1 LEGDL
6 VIPVTLVVIAK
17 APVAGQAKTRLAA
30 TVGEQAAADIAAAT
44 LLDTLDAVAATPV
57 QNRVVAL
64 TGDLSSASS
73 SRQIRSRLRDLDVIE
88 QRGDDFSARLANA
101 ISDAAAKSGPQPVL
115 LIASDT
121 PQVTA
126 ALLAECAEALLGA
139 DAVFGL
145 ARDGG
150 WWVLGV
156 TDPTMAECLNSIP
169 TSRSDTG
176 PATLEALRD
185 KGLAVALVAELS
197 DVDTI
202 DDVEIVRAECA
213 PDSRFIHAIKAAGL

>member
-1 LEGDL
+1 LASDL
-6 VIPVTLVVIAK
+6 VIDVTLVVIAK
-17 APVAGQAKTRLAA
+17 APVPGQAKTRLAV

-44 LLDTLDAVAATPV
+44 LLDTLDAVDATPV
-57 QNRVVAL
+57 RARVVAM
-64 TGDLSSASS
+64 TGDLGQASG
-73 SRQIRSRLRDLDVIE
+73 SRQIRSRLGDLRVVE

-101 ISDAAAKSGPQPVL
+101 IVDAAAVAGPRPVL

-126 ALLAECAEALLGA
+126 SLLTECAQALLQT
-139 DAVFGL
+139 DVVFGL

-156 TDPTMAECLNSIP
+156 TEPAMADCLHAIP

-176 PATLEALRD
+176 PATLEAMRD
-185 KGLAVALVAELS
+185 KGLAVTLVAELS
-197 DVDTI
+197 DVDTV
-202 DDVEIVRAECA
+202 DDVEFVRAACA
-213 PDSRFIHAIKAAGL
+213 PDSRFVEATKAAGI

>member
-1 LEGDL
+1 M
-6 VIPVTLVVIAK
+6 IPVTLVVIAK

-30 TVGEQAAADIAAAT
+30 TVGDHAAADIAAAT
-44 LLDTLDAVAATPV
+44 FLDTLDAVDATPV
-57 QNRVVAL
+57 QDRVVAL
-64 TGDLSSASS
+64 TGDLDQASS
-73 SRQIRSRLRDLDVIE
+73 RRQIRSRLNDLRVVE

-101 ISDAAAKSGPQPVL
+101 IVDAASAAGPRPVL

-126 ALLAECAEALLGA
+126 GLLTECAQTLLET
-139 DAVFGL
+139 DVVFGL

-156 TDPTMAECLNSIP
+156 TDPAMAGCLHTIP

-185 KGLAVALVAELS
+185 NGLDVTLVAELS
-197 DVDTI
+197 DVDTV
-202 DDVEIVRAECA
+202 DDVEIVRADCA
-213 PDSRFIHAIKAAGL
+213 PDSRFVHAIKAAGL

>member
-1 LEGDL
+1 MID
-6 VIPVTLVVIAK
+6 VTLVVIAK
-17 APVAGQAKTRLAA
+17 APVAGQAKTRLAV

-44 LLDTLDAVAATPV
+44 LLDTLDAVDATPV
-57 QNRVVAL
+57 KDRVVAM
-64 TGDLSSASS
+64 TGDLGQASS
-73 SRQIRSRLRDLDVIE
+73 SRQIRSRLRDLQVVE

-101 ISDAAAKSGPQPVL
+101 IVDAAAVAGPRPVL

-126 ALLAECAEALLGA
+126 GLLTECAQALLET
-139 DAVFGL
+139 DVVFGL

-156 TDPTMAECLNSIP
+156 TEPAMADCLNTIP

-185 KGLAVALVAELS
+185 KGLAVTLVAELS
-197 DVDTI
+197 DVDTV
-202 DDVEIVRAECA
+202 DDVELVRVDCA
-213 PDSRFIHAIKAAGL
+213 PDSRFVQAIKAAGL

>member
-17 APVAGQAKTRLAA
+17 APVAGQAKTRLAT
-30 TVGEQAAADIAAAT
+30 TVGEQAAANIAAAT
-44 LLDTLDAVAATPV
+44 LLDTLDAVDATPV
-57 QNRVVAL
+57 EGRVVAL
-64 TGDLSSASS
+64 TGDMAQASS
-73 SRQIRSRLRDLDVIE
+73 SRQIRSRLRDLQVVE

-101 ISDAAAKSGPQPVL
+101 MADAAATADGRPVL

-126 ALLAECAEALLGA
+126 GLLAECAEALLET
-139 DAVFGL
+139 DVVFGL

-156 TDPTMAECLNSIP
+156 TDPSMAECLNSIP

-185 KGLAVALVAELS
+185 KGLAVTLVAELS
-197 DVDTI
+197 DVDTV

-213 PDSRFIHAIKAAGL
+213 PDSRFIHAIRAAGL

>member
-1 LEGDL
+1 LASDL
-6 VIPVTLVVIAK
+6 VIAVTLLVIAK
-17 APVAGQAKTRLAA
+17 APVAGQAKTRLGA
-30 TVGEQAAADIAAAT
+30 TVGHHAAADIAAAT
-44 LLDTLDAVAATPV
+44 LLDTLDAVDATPV
-57 QNRVVAL
+57 RARVLAL
-64 TGDLSSASS
+64 TGDLDQASGGDE
-73 SRQIRSRLRDLDVIE
+73 IRSRLGDVYVVE

-101 ISDAAAKSGPQPVL
+101 IADAAAVAGARPVL

-126 ALLAECAEALLGA
+126 DLLTECAQALVET
-139 DAVFGL
+139 DVVFGL

-156 TDPTMAECLNSIP
+156 TEPSMAECLHTIP

-185 KGLAVALVAELS
+185 KGLAVTLVAELS

-202 DDVEIVRAECA
+202 DDVELVRADCA
-213 PDSRFIHAIKAAGL
+213 PDSRFVRATKAAGI

>member
-1 LEGDL
+1 MAGDL

-17 APVAGQAKTRLAA
+17 APVAGFAKTRLAA
-30 TVGEQAAADIAAAT
+30 TVGDAAAADIAAAS
-44 LLDTLDAVAATPV
+44 LLDTLDAVDATPV
-57 QNRVVAL
+57 EAKVVAL
-64 TGDLSSASS
+64 TGNLSDASGRRQIS
-73 SRQIRSRLRDLDVIE
+73 SRLNDVHVVE
-88 QRGDDFSARLANA
+88 QRGGDFSARLANA
-101 ISDAAAKSGPQPVL
+101 ISDAATVAGPRPVL

-126 ALLAECAEALLGA
+126 DLLTECAEALLGN
-139 DAVFGL
+139 DVVFGL

-156 TDPTMAECLNSIP
+156 TDPSMADCLHAIP

-185 KGLAVALVAELS
+185 KGLSVKLVAELS
-197 DVDTI
+197 DVDTV
-202 DDVEIVRAECA
+202 DDVELVGAECA
-213 PDSRFIHAIKAAGL
+213 PDSRFVRAITAAGI

>member
-1 LEGDL
+1 M
-6 VIPVTLVVIAK
+6 IPVTLVVIAK
-17 APVAGQAKTRLAA
+17 APVAGQAKTRLAVN
-30 TVGEQAAADIAAAT
+30 VGDVAAADIAAAT
-44 LLDTLDAVAATPV
+44 LLDTLDAVDATPV
-57 QNRVVAL
+57 QDRVVAL
-64 TGDLSSASS
+64 TGDLDRASCGAE
-73 SRQIRSRLRDLDVIE
+73 IRSRIDGLHVVK

-101 ISDAAAKSGPQPVL
+101 ITDAADVAGPRPVL

-126 ALLAECAEALLGA
+126 ELLGGCA
-139 DAVFGL
+139 QALTETDVVFGL

-156 TDPTMAECLNSIP
+156 TEPAMADCLHTIP

-185 KGLAVALVAELS
+185 RGLTVKLVAELS
-197 DVDTI
+197 DVDTV
-202 DDVEIVRAECA
+202 DDVAIVRAECT
-213 PDSRFIHAIKAAGL
+213 PDSRFLHAITAAGL

>member
-1 LEGDL
+1 LAGDL
-6 VIPVTLVVIAK
+6 VIPVTLAVITK

-30 TVGEQAAADIAAAT
+30 SVGDQAAADIAAAT
-44 LLDTLDAVAATPV
+44 LLDTLDAVDATPV
-57 QNRVVAL
+57 ENKVVAL
-64 TGDLSSASS
+64 TGDLGKASG
-73 SRQIRSRLRDLDVIE
+73 SRQIRSRLADLTVVE

-101 ISDAAAKSGPQPVL
+101 IADAAATAVDRPVV

-126 ALLAECAEALLGA
+126 TLLADCALALLQA
-139 DAVFGL
+139 DVVFGL

-150 WWVLGV
+150 WWLLGV
-156 TDPTMAECLNSIP
+156 TDPAMAQCLNTIP

-185 KGLAVALVAELS
+185 NGLTVTLVAELS
-197 DVDTI
+197 DVDTV
-202 DDVEIVRAECA
+202 DDVDIVRAECA
-213 PDSRFIHAIKAAGL
+213 PDSRFIHATKAAGL

>member
-1 LEGDL
+1 M
-6 VIPVTLVVIAK
+6 IPVTLVVIAK
-17 APVAGQAKTRLAA
+17 APVAGQAKTRLAT
-30 TVGEQAAADIAAAT
+30 TVGEHAAANIAAAT
-44 LLDTLDAVAATPV
+44 LLDTLDAVDATPV
-57 QNRVVAL
+57 ENRVVAL
-64 TGDLSSASS
+64 TGDLSQASS
-73 SRQIRSRLRDLDVIE
+73 SRQIRSRLRDLHVVE

-101 ISDAAAKSGPQPVL
+101 IADAATTAGGRPVL

-126 ALLAECAEALLGA
+126 TLLAECAEALLET
-139 DAVFGL
+139 DVVFGL

-156 TDPTMAECLNSIP
+156 TDPSVAECLNSIP

-185 KGLAVALVAELS
+185 KGLAVTLVAELS

-213 PDSRFIHAIKAAGL
+213 PDSRFIHAIRAAGL

>member
-1 LEGDL
+1 
-6 VIPVTLVVIAK
+6 
-17 APVAGQAKTRLAA
+17 
-30 TVGEQAAADIAAAT
+30 
-44 LLDTLDAVAATPV
+44 
-57 QNRVVAL
+57 
-64 TGDLSSASS
+64 
-73 SRQIRSRLRDLDVIE
+73 
-88 QRGDDFSARLANA
+88 
-101 ISDAAAKSGPQPVL
+101 

-126 ALLAECAEALLGA
+126 DLLAECAQALL
-139 DAVFGL
+139 DTDVVLGL

-156 TDPTMAECLNSIP
+156 TETAMADCLHTIP

-185 KGLAVALVAELS
+185 KGLSVTLVAELS

-202 DDVEIVRAECA
+202 DDVELVRADCA
-213 PDSRFIHAIKAAGL
+213 PDSRFVRAIKAAGI

>member
-1 LEGDL
+1 M
-6 VIPVTLVVIAK
+6 IPVTLVVIAK
-17 APVAGQAKTRLAA
+17 APVAGFAKTRLANA
-30 TVGEQAAADIAAAT
+30 VGERAAADIAAAT
-44 LLDTLDAVAATPV
+44 LLDTLDAVDATPV
-57 QNRVVAL
+57 QARVVAL
-64 TGDLSSASS
+64 TGDLDKASS
-73 SRQIRSRLRDLDVIE
+73 SRQIRSRLNDLSVVE

-101 ISDAAAKSGPQPVL
+101 MVDAAAVAGSRPVL

-126 ALLAECAEALLGA
+126 GLLTECAQALLQT
-139 DAVFGL
+139 DVVFGM

-156 TDPTMAECLNSIP
+156 TDPAMADCLNAIP

-185 KGLAVALVAELS
+185 KGLAVTLMAELS
-197 DVDTI
+197 DVDTV
-202 DDVEIVRAECA
+202 DDVELVRADCA
-213 PDSRFIHAIKAAGL
+213 PDSRFVNAVKAAGL

>member
-1 LEGDL
+1 LEGHL
-6 VIPVTLVVIAK
+6 VIPVTLAVIAK
-17 APVAGQAKTRLAA
+17 APVAGQAKTRLAT
-30 TVGEQAAADIAAAT
+30 TVGEQAAANIAAAT
-44 LLDTLDAVAATPV
+44 LLDTLDAVDATPV
-57 QNRVVAL
+57 EGRVVAL
-64 TGDLSSASS
+64 TGDMAQASS
-73 SRQIRSRLRDLDVIE
+73 SRQIRSRLRDLQVVE

-101 ISDAAAKSGPQPVL
+101 IADAAATADGRPVL

-126 ALLAECAEALLGA
+126 GLLAECAEALLET
-139 DAVFGL
+139 DVVFGL

-156 TDPTMAECLNSIP
+156 TDPSMAECLNSIP

-185 KGLAVALVAELS
+185 KGLSVTLVAELS
-197 DVDTI
+197 DVDTV
-202 DDVEIVRAECA
+202 DDVAIVRAECA

>member
-1 LEGDL
+1 

-17 APVAGQAKTRLAA
+17 APVAGQAKTRLAV
-30 TVGEQAAADIAAAT
+30 TVGERQAADIAAAT
-44 LLDTLDAVAATPV
+44 LLDTLDAVDATPV
-57 QNRVVAL
+57 QARVLAL
-64 TGDLSSASS
+64 TGDLEQASS
-73 SRQIRSRLRDLDVIE
+73 SAEICSRLTDLHVVE

-101 ISDAAAKSGPQPVL
+101 IIDAAAAAGARPVL

-126 ALLAECAEALLGA
+126 GLLTECAQALL
-139 DAVFGL
+139 DTDVVFGL

-156 TDPTMAECLNSIP
+156 TETSMADCLHTIP

-185 KGLAVALVAELS
+185 KGLAVTLVAELS

-202 DDVEIVRAECA
+202 DDVELVRAECA
-213 PDSRFIHAIKAAGL
+213 PDSRFVRAIKAAGI

>member
-1 LEGDL
+1 LAGDL
-6 VIPVTLVVIAK
+6 VIPVTLAVIAK
-17 APVAGQAKTRLAA
+17 APVAGQAKTRLA
-30 TVGEQAAADIAAAT
+30 TSVGEQAAADIAAAT
-44 LLDTLDAVAATPV
+44 LLDTLDAVDATPV
-57 QNRVVAL
+57 QSRVVAL
-64 TGDLSSASS
+64 AGDLGVASS
-73 SRQIRSRLRDLDVIE
+73 SRQIRSRLRDLHVVE

-101 ISDAAAKSGPQPVL
+101 IADAAATAGPQPVL

-121 PQVTA
+121 PQVTPD
-126 ALLAECAEALLGA
+126 LLADCAEALLET
-139 DAVFGL
+139 DVVFGL
-145 ARDGG
+145 AHDGG

-156 TDPTMAECLNSIP
+156 TDPSMAECLNSIP

-185 KGLAVALVAELS
+185 KGLAVTLVAELS

-202 DDVEIVRAECA
+202 GDVEVVRADCA

>member
-1 LEGDL
+1 MAGHL

-30 TVGEQAAADIAAAT
+30 TVGDLPAADIAAAT
-44 LLDTLDAVAATPV
+44 LLDTLDAVEATPV
-57 QNRVVAL
+57 QAKVLAL
-64 TGDLSSASS
+64 TGDLGQASS
-73 SRQIRSRLRDLDVIE
+73 GEEIRSRMATLEVVE

-101 ISDAAAKSGPQPVL
+101 IADAAAVAGPIPVL

-121 PQVTA
+121 PQVTEDLLTECAA
-126 ALLAECAEALLGA
+126 ALLET
-139 DAVFGL
+139 DVVFGL

-156 TDPTMAECLNSIP
+156 TDPAMAGCLHTIP

-185 KGLAVALVAELS
+185 KGLAVTLMAELS
-197 DVDTI
+197 DVDTV
-202 DDVEIVRAECA
+202 DDVEIVRADCA
-213 PDSRFIHAIKAAGL
+213 EDSRFMHAIKAAGL

>member
-1 LEGDL
+1 

-17 APVAGQAKTRLAA
+17 APVAGQAKTRLAT
-30 TVGEQAAADIAAAT
+30 TVGDQAAADIAAAT
-44 LLDTLDAVAATPV
+44 LLDTLDAVDATPAQAKV
-57 QNRVVAL
+57 LAL
-64 TGDLSSASS
+64 TGDLDQASS
-73 SRQIRSRLRDLDVIE
+73 GAEIRPRLATLRVVE

-101 ISDAAAKSGPQPVL
+101 IVDAAATAGPHPVL

-121 PQVTA
+121 PQVTG
-126 ALLAECAEALLGA
+126 ALLTECAQALLET
-139 DAVFGL
+139 DVVFGL

-156 TDPTMAECLNSIP
+156 TDPAMADCLHTIP

-176 PATLEALRD
+176 PATLEALRAN
-185 KGLAVALVAELS
+185 GLAVTLAAELS
-197 DVDTI
+197 DVDTV

>member
-1 LEGDL
+1 M
-6 VIPVTLVVIAK
+6 IPVTLVVIAK
-17 APVAGQAKTRLAA
+17 APVAGLAKTRLAA
-30 TVGEQAAADIAAAT
+30 AVGERAAADIAAAT
-44 LLDTLDAVAATPV
+44 LLDTLDAVDATPV
-57 QNRVVAL
+57 QVRVVAL
-64 TGDLSSASS
+64 TGDLGQASS
-73 SRQIRSRLRDLDVIE
+73 SRQIRSRLGDMRVVE

-101 ISDAAAKSGPQPVL
+101 MVDAATVSGPRPVL

-126 ALLAECAEALLGA
+126 GLLAECAQALLET
-139 DAVFGL
+139 DVVFGL

-156 TDPTMAECLNSIP
+156 TDPAMAGCLHTIP

-185 KGLAVALVAELS
+185 RGLNVTLVAELS
-197 DVDTI
+197 DVDTV
-202 DDVEIVRAECA
+202 DDVEIVRTECA
-213 PDSRFIHAIKAAGL
+213 PDSRFVHAIKAAGL

>member
-1 LEGDL
+1 M
-6 VIPVTLVVIAK
+6 IPVTLVVIAK
-17 APVAGQAKTRLAA
+17 APVPGFAKTRLAA
-30 TVGEQAAADIAAAT
+30 SVGDKAAADIAAAT
-44 LLDTLDAVAATPV
+44 LLDTLDAVDATPV
-57 QNRVVAL
+57 QDRVVAI
-64 TGDLSSASS
+64 TGDLGQASN
-73 SRQIRSRLRDLDVIE
+73 SRQIRSRLNDVAVVE

-101 ISDAAAKSGPQPVL
+101 LVDAAKVTGPAPVL

-126 ALLAECAEALLGA
+126 ELLTDCAQALL
-139 DAVFGL
+139 DTDVVFGM

-156 TDPTMAECLNSIP
+156 TEPAMADCLHTIP

-185 KGLAVALVAELS
+185 KGLAVALAIELS
-197 DVDTI
+197 DVDTV
-202 DDVEIVRAECA
+202 DDVELVRYECA
-213 PDSRFIHAIKAAGL
+213 PDSRFVQAIKAAGL

>member
-1 LEGDL
+1 M
-6 VIPVTLVVIAK
+6 IPVTLVVIAK
-17 APVAGQAKTRLAA
+17 APVAGQAKTRLGVS
-30 TVGEQAAADIAAAT
+30 VGDAAAADIAAAT
-44 LLDTLDAVAATPV
+44 LLDTLDAVDATPV
-57 QNRVVAL
+57 RDRVVAL
-64 TGDLSSASS
+64 TGDLDQASHGAE
-73 SRQIRSRLRDLDVIE
+73 IRSRLDTLHVVK

-101 ISDAAAKSGPQPVL
+101 IADAADVAGPRPVL

-126 ALLAECAEALLGA
+126 ELLTGCAQALTET
-139 DAVFGL
+139 DVVFGL

-156 TDPTMAECLNSIP
+156 TESAMADCLHTIP

-185 KGLAVALVAELS
+185 RGLAVQLVAELS
-197 DVDTI
+197 DVDTV
-202 DDVEIVRAECA
+202 DDVEIVRTECKA
-213 PDSRFIHAIKAAGL
+213 GSRFVRAIKAAGL